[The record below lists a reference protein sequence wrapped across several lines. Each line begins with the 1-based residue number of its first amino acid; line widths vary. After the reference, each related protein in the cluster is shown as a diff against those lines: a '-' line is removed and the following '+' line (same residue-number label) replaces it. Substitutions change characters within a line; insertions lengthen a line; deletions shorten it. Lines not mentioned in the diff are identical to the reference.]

1 MRRSIYML
9 LAAGLVAATMV
20 PDVFAASAERPA
32 RRAPRSEGHGAQGQT
47 ILRLHGGFSSPT
59 GDFGDVFDGGLGFG
73 ANIAHGIS
81 RSVLFSAGVA
91 YHGFDGDGFA
101 GDATVIPFTFNL
113 DAFLPSSGRVHPW
126 FGGGVGLY
134 NVDID
139 TGPIFVPFV
148 GVISGSVSETNFG
161 INLGAGFGAPA
172 GDSGVWGAGL
182 KYHHIF
188 EGDTFTDLDFVT
200 LQVGYGFYL

>member
-1 MRRSIYML
+1 MRRSMFVL
-9 LAAGLVAATMV
+9 LAAGLLAVTLV
-20 PDVFAASAERPA
+20 SDVFAASAERPT
-32 RRAPRSEGHGAQGQT
+32 RRSPRSEGHGVQGQT
-47 ILRLHGGFSSPT
+47 LLRLHGGFSSPT
-59 GDFGDVFDGGLGFG
+59 GDFGDGFDGGLGFG

-81 RSVLFSAGVA
+81 RSVLFSAGVG

-113 DAFLPSSGRVHPW
+113 DTFLPSSGRVHPW
-126 FGGGVGLY
+126 VGGGIGFY
-134 NVDID
+134 NVEID
-139 TGPIFVPFV
+139 SGPIFVPFF

-161 INLGAGFGAPA
+161 INFGAGFGTRA
-172 GDSGVWGAGL
+172 GERGVWGAGL